1 MFRLLTSR
9 KDISLRD
16 AKIQVEVHSS
26 VASTLFPIEDHGSAG
41 CRYQLPNVIC
51 ASSISQKVN
60 SQTSTSRTKAAGPL
74 IIWIFRYFSSI
85 ISFGHHI
92 KKKLTYSFMLCLS
105 WWLVNFFHWRGNL
118 WTNVQSLHWKLQ
130 SIFLTSAPPEFEVLA
145 SK

>member
-16 AKIQVEVHSS
+16 AKIQVAVHSS

-60 SQTSTSRTKAAGPL
+60 SDFYISNKSTGTLDHLDFQILLIHYQLWSPYQKEINIFIHIVLIMMTSEL
-74 IIWIFRYFSSI
+74 
-85 ISFGHHI
+85 
-92 KKKLTYSFMLCLS
+92 LS
-105 WWLVNFFHWRGNL
+105 LKGDL
-118 WTNVQSLHWKLQ
+118 
-130 SIFLTSAPPEFEVLA
+130 
-145 SK
+145 